1 MGETWESANLG
12 FSRRQ
17 AQYKQAFQ
25 AVDIPALKRTISDYV
40 ATPTQPRLQ
49 TITTGLETLER
60 IHKDYATLNTDI
72 MTEIKNRATATNM
85 SSLMSANAGLQNDIT
100 ALQQQKKDMRVDVE
114 SALAREELLRSR
126 TRDVT
131 SHQLF
136 ILDRPVRKG
145 MIPYLWVLS
154 VVFVG
159 IGMIL
164 FRTVFPVLPVTA
176 FDLSFMFQDVMNNTT
191 IWIAL
196 LICALIVILFLS
208 LKVAGVFGK

>member
-1 MGETWESANLG
+1 MGETWESANRG

-25 AVDIPALKRTISDYV
+25 GVDIPALKRTLSDYV
-40 ATPTQPRLQ
+40 TTPTQERLQ
-49 TITTGLETLER
+49 TITTQLGTLEQ
-60 IHKDYATLNTDI
+60 IHKNYAALNTDI

-85 SSLMSANAGLQNDIT
+85 STLMSANAELQNDIT
-100 ALQQQKKDMRVDVE
+100 ALQQQKKDKRVDVE

-126 TRDVT
+126 TRAVT

-159 IGMIL
+159 IAMIL
-164 FRTVFPVLPVTA
+164 FRMAFPVLPVTA
-176 FDLSFMFQDVMNNTT
+176 FDLSLMFQDVMSNTT

-196 LICALIVILFLS
+196 LLCALIVILFLS